1 MSPTSSRDC
10 RQMKFQDQLLFN
22 WQVLNR
28 HRLRTCLLLLTI
40 ALGVASVIML
50 TSLGEGARRY
60 VDREFS
66 SLGNQLLVILPGK
79 TETTGTAPPIYGTS
93 PRDLTLEDSQSLATI
108 STVTRVA
115 PIIAGTA
122 RVEYHSFAREVI
134 TIGSNAD
141 FFPIRNVTVA
151 LGRQLPE
158 SASDNA
164 SPVCV
169 LGARL
174 KRELFGNRNP
184 LNQWLRIGDRRYR
197 VIGVLQER
205 GESLGL
211 DLRDMVIIPVRSAEM
226 LFNSP
231 SLFRILV
238 ELDHPASLEH
248 SKRKIRQLIS
258 RRHEGEDDITLIS
271 QDSMIST
278 FNQVLTTL
286 TAAVGGV
293 AAISLLVAGILIMN
307 ISLISVSQR
316 RQEIGLLKAVGAS
329 AVDVRWLFLGES
341 LMLTASGALIGVL
354 AGELAIALALRL
366 IPDFP
371 FAVPLWAELAA
382 VLTALTSGLVFS
394 WWPASRAAKLDPV
407 RALRGAR

>member
-1 MSPTSSRDC
+1 
-10 RQMKFQDQLLFN
+10 MKLQDRLLFN

-28 HRLRTCLLLLTI
+28 HPLRTSLLLLTI

-66 SLGNQLLVILPGK
+66 ALGNQLLVILPGK
-79 TETTGTAPPIYGTS
+79 TETTGAAPPIYGTS
-93 PRDLTLEDSQSLATI
+93 PRDLTLEDAQTLSTI
-108 STVTRVA
+108 SSVSKIA

-141 FFPIRNVTVA
+141 FFPIRNISVA
-151 LGRQLPE
+151 LGRKLPE
-158 SASDNA
+158 DAGEKA

-174 KRELFGNRNP
+174 KQELFGNSNP

-197 VIGVLQER
+197 VIGVLKER

-211 DLRDMVIIPVRSAEM
+211 DLRDMVVIPVRSAEM
-226 LFNSP
+226 LFDSP
-231 SLFRILV
+231 GLFRILV
-238 ELDHPASLEH
+238 ELDHPDSLEYT
-248 SKRKIRQLIS
+248 KAKIRTLIS

-271 QDSMIST
+271 QDSMVST
-278 FNQVLTTL
+278 FNQVLTSL

-316 RQEIGLLKAVGAS
+316 RLEIGLLKAMGAS
-329 AVDVRWLFLGES
+329 AADVRWLFLGES
-341 LMLTASGALIGVL
+341 LMLTASGALLGVI
-354 AGELAIALALRL
+354 AGETIIAVALRL
-366 IPDFP
+366 IPNFP

-382 VLTALTSGLVFS
+382 VLTALISGLVFS
-394 WWPASRAAKLDPV
+394 WLPASRAAQLDPV
-407 RALRGAR
+407 EALRGAG